1 MRMARSIA
9 SRHRFCASAR
19 EYCRFFSAMTISSAK
34 QKSPAQTFHPRG
46 ARANYEFLEN
56 CCRLQNDRHHRTEN
70 QSQGHHNRHDKRSS
84 LLGFLS
90 IPHHCTSFREKS
102 SRREQIPAAYTK
114 SLYILHCI
122 QFARM
127 CNCQATNTKIFSHR
141 ACRLPFCSP
150 LATYRAAVAKF
161 PARRLS
167 QTASSR
173 TETRRTP
180 SCAIRPCILMYFF
193 VSFCCFYY
201 CNSTS
206 VPV

>member
-1 MRMARSIA
+1 MIP
-9 SRHRFCASAR
+9 
-19 EYCRFFSAMTISSAK
+19 SAK
-34 QKSPAQTFHPRG
+34 QKSPAQTLHPRG
-46 ARANYEFLEN
+46 AKTNHEILEN

-90 IPHHCTSFREKS
+90 IPHLLYLF
-102 SRREQIPAAYTK
+102 SRKIKPQRTNPCGIHTK
-114 SLYILHCI
+114 SPYILHCI

-150 LATYRAAVAKF
+150 LATYRAAAAEF
-161 PARRLS
+161 PARCLS
-167 QTASSR
+167 QTASFR

-193 VSFCCFYY
+193 VSFCCFSY

>member
-1 MRMARSIA
+1 M
-9 SRHRFCASAR
+9 
-19 EYCRFFSAMTISSAK
+19 ISSAK

-46 ARANYEFLEN
+46 ARTNHEILQN
-56 CCRLQNDRHHRTEN
+56 CCRLQNDRHHRTKH
-70 QSQGHHNRHDKRSS
+70 QGQGHHDRHDKRSS
-84 LLGFLS
+84 FLGFLS
-90 IPHHCTSFREKS
+90 IPHLSTSFQENS
-102 SRREQIPAAYTK
+102 SRRERIPAAYTK

-127 CNCQATNTKIFSHR
+127 CNCQAPNTREIR
-141 ACRLPFCSP
+141 RQLRLLLFCSP
-150 LATYRAAVAKF
+150 LATYRAAAAEF
-161 PARRLS
+161 PARHLS

-193 VSFCCFYY
+193 VSFCCFSY

>member
-1 MRMARSIA
+1 M
-9 SRHRFCASAR
+9 
-19 EYCRFFSAMTISSAK
+19 ISSAK
-34 QKSPAQTFHPRG
+34 TKKPRADIHPRR
-46 ARANYEFLEN
+46 ARNNYEYLEN
-56 CCRLQNDRHHRTEN
+56 SCCLQNDRHHRTEH
-70 QSQGHHNRHDKRSS
+70 QSQRHHDRHDERSS
-84 LLGFLS
+84 FLS
-90 IPHHCTSFREKS
+90 FLPIPHLLYLF
-102 SRREQIPAAYTK
+102 SRRIKPQRTNPCGLHTK
-114 SLYILHCI
+114 SPYILHCI

-150 LATYRAAVAKF
+150 LAACRAAVAKF

-193 VSFCCFYY
+193 VSFCCFSY